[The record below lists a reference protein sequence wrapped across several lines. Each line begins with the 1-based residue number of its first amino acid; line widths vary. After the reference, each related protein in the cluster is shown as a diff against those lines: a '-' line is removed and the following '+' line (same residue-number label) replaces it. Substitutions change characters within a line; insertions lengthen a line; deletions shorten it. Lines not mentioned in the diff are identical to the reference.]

1 MEQPHLLRAADRAL
15 RSCNLLHTRLQSLQH
30 TRPINTTPSKPAYQ
44 PLSSRSYSSNAP
56 STYPPSNPR
65 HTSPPPPSLGK
76 ITHRFSPRGNLLLR
90 PTSAPFAVNDSPAL
104 LDETYTALLG
114 PNGHLLLPSEL
125 KWLAVTHKSFD
136 HGWQGNN
143 DRLAFL
149 GKRIVDVQVSLA
161 LVGMPRLRSW
171 GEEEEGR
178 EQGPVGGLENLTVF
192 AKGRV
197 AERRRLAGL
206 ARERGLE
213 RVVRWKP
220 KKADDLQGS
229 GIDTV
234 LAHTLYAIVG
244 ALSLQRGGET
254 TNQLVK
260 ERILA
265 PLGLRK

>member
-1 MEQPHLLRAADRAL
+1 M
-15 RSCNLLHTRLQSLQH
+15 
-30 TRPINTTPSKPAYQ
+30 
-44 PLSSRSYSSNAP
+44 
-56 STYPPSNPR
+56 
-65 HTSPPPPSLGK
+65 
-76 ITHRFSPRGNLLLR
+76 
-90 PTSAPFAVNDSPAL
+90 
-104 LDETYTALLG
+104 
-114 PNGHLLLPSEL
+114 
-125 KWLAVTHKSFD
+125 
-136 HGWQGNN
+136 
-143 DRLAFL
+143 
-149 GKRIVDVQVSLA
+149 
-161 LVGMPRLRSW
+161 GMPRLRSW
-171 GEEEEGR
+171 GEKEGGR
-178 EQGPVGGLENLTVF
+178 EQGPTGGLENLTAF